1 MVVVNIIP
9 SELKSETCS
18 WAHSQ
23 EQKEE
28 EEEDVPVNI
37 MSPNFI

>member
-1 MVVVNIIP
+1 MVNIFS
-9 SELKSETCS
+9 SELQSETCS

-23 EQKEE
+23 EQ
-28 EEEDVPVNI
+28 EEDVPVNI